1 MALDVPSLL
10 IASSLGAV
18 CEPSTCETSERE
30 LLATVEALSD
40 VEAESFNE
48 DEVLAEVEDETLV
61 LVLAEVEAL
70 TDSDRLVDTEVEA
83 LVESDS
89 EMLSLIELD
98 VETDVC
104 CSSSL
109 LTVPKTT

>member
-1 MALDVPSLL
+1 M
-10 IASSLGAV
+10 
-18 CEPSTCETSERE
+18 
-30 LLATVEALSD
+30 
-40 VEAESFNE
+40 
-48 DEVLAEVEDETLV
+48 LAEVEDETLV

-70 TDSDRLVDTEVEA
+70 TDSDRLVETEVEA

>member
-1 MALDVPSLL
+1 M
-10 IASSLGAV
+10 
-18 CEPSTCETSERE
+18 
-30 LLATVEALSD
+30 
-40 VEAESFNE
+40 
-48 DEVLAEVEDETLV
+48 

-104 CSSSL
+104 CSSPL